1 MFPQGAFVKMYYFA
15 IEIQAKMPYPLAPP
29 LGWKVCRSLT
39 IQQLAIGSW
48 QLAGKTKLFR

>member
-1 MFPQGAFVKMYYFA
+1 MFPQGAFVKMYYLA

-29 LGWKVCRSLT
+29 QGWKVCRSLT